1 MQQAFIPVQLN
12 ERISIMDSLRGIA
25 ILGIFIAN
33 LGAGFSFYDATL
45 NNSGPF
51 FHPLDKTFQ
60 FWQHV
65 FIEGKFYSIFS
76 LLFGWGMAIQLKR
89 SEAKGL
95 TPVKFMRRRLTFM
108 FLLGLAHLLLLWTG
122 DIVAFYSLVGFVF
135 LWIRKW
141 SDRKL
146 FITAIVMLCLPVL
159 IYFLRM
165 KWNVLLAPAGLLYG
179 TGTTVDSYLTG
190 SKSFDEFLI
199 KLKTENYFF
208 QLKSLVAG
216 VFYRFGDLIF
226 QSRPLKV
233 LGMFI
238 LGYLLGRN
246 DRYTQLIANK
256 KLLWT
261 IAGAGL
267 AIGLPANYQ
276 LSKLMETGLYYQLKI
291 EGFYQSIAYAL
302 GVAPLALAYVSL
314 FFLFAQTVIGKK
326 ITAVLPVK
334 SFEDE
339 DKYVF
344 MATSLGTVKK
354 SKLSDFSRPMKRGII
369 AVNLDEGDFLIGAA
383 MTNGTNDVM
392 LFSDSGKAV
401 RFDEN
406 DVRAMGRN
414 ARGVRGMNLEEG
426 QRVIAML
433 VAESEQ
439 QSVLTATE
447 NGFGKRTP
455 VSEYTRHGR
464 GTKGMIA
471 IQTSE
476 RNGKVVSAVL
486 VNPTDEIM
494 LITTGG
500 VLVRTRVSEIREMGR
515 ATQGVTLISVDEGT
529 WLSGLQRIVE
539 SDAEDLGEVEEGD
552 SPDAPAATEE

>member
-33 LGAGFSFYDATL
+33 LGSGFSFYDATL
-45 NNSGPF
+45 NNSGPY

-65 FIEGKFYSIFS
+65 LIEGKFYSIFS

-89 SEAKGL
+89 SEVKGL

-122 DIVAFYSLVGFVF
+122 DIVAFYALVGFVF

-141 SDRKL
+141 SERKL

-199 KLKTENYFF
+199 NLKTENYFF

-302 GVAPLALAYVSL
+302 GVAPLALAYVAL
-314 FFLFAQTVIGKK
+314 FFLFAQTGVGKK
-326 ITAVLPVK
+326 ITSVLQPVGK
-334 SFEDE
+334 
-339 DKYVF
+339 
-344 MATSLGTVKK
+344 MAFTNYITHS
-354 SKLSDFSRPMKRGII
+354 
-369 AVNLDEGDFLIGAA
+369 LIGTIVFYGA
-383 MTNGTNDVM
+383 
-392 LFSDSGKAV
+392 
-401 RFDEN
+401 
-406 DVRAMGRN
+406 
-414 ARGVRGMNLEEG
+414 
-426 QRVIAML
+426 
-433 VAESEQ
+433 
-439 QSVLTATE
+439 
-447 NGFGKRTP
+447 GFGLAREVGP
-455 VSEYTRHGR
+455 VYYTMLALLVFIGQIIVSTVWLKYFNYGPIEWLWRSA
-464 GTKGMIA
+464 TYKKWQPLKKIA
-471 IQTSE
+471 F
-476 RNGKVVSAVL
+476 K
-486 VNPTDEIM
+486 
-494 LITTGG
+494 
-500 VLVRTRVSEIREMGR
+500 
-515 ATQGVTLISVDEGT
+515 
-529 WLSGLQRIVE
+529 
-539 SDAEDLGEVEEGD
+539 
-552 SPDAPAATEE
+552 

>member
-1 MQQAFIPVQLN
+1 MQQAFLPVQLN

-33 LGAGFSFYDATL
+33 LGSGFSFYDSSLA
-45 NNSGPF
+45 NSGPF
-51 FHPLDKTFQ
+51 FHPLDKSFQ

-89 SEAKGL
+89 SEVKGL

-122 DIVAFYSLVGFVF
+122 DIVAFYALVGFVF

-141 SDRKL
+141 SERKL

-179 TGTTVDSYLTG
+179 TGTAVDSYLTG

-199 KLKTENYFF
+199 NLKTENYFF

-246 DRYTQLIANK
+246 DRYKQLIANK

-267 AIGLPANYQ
+267 VIGLPANYQ

-291 EGFYQSIAYAL
+291 EGFYQSIAYAF
-302 GVAPLALAYVSL
+302 GVAPLALAYVAL
-314 FFLFAQTVIGKK
+314 FFLFAQTGVGKR
-326 ITAVLPVK
+326 ITAVLQPVGK
-334 SFEDE
+334 MAFTNYITHSIIGTLVFYGAGWGLAREVGPVYYTMLAFLVFIGQIIISTVWL
-339 DKYVF
+339 KYF
-344 MATSLGTVKK
+344 NYGPIEWLWRSATYKK
-354 SKLSDFSRPMKRGII
+354 WQPFKKKP
-369 AVNLDEGDFLIGAA
+369 A
-383 MTNGTNDVM
+383 TNNV
-392 LFSDSGKAV
+392 
-401 RFDEN
+401 
-406 DVRAMGRN
+406 
-414 ARGVRGMNLEEG
+414 
-426 QRVIAML
+426 
-433 VAESEQ
+433 
-439 QSVLTATE
+439 
-447 NGFGKRTP
+447 
-455 VSEYTRHGR
+455 
-464 GTKGMIA
+464 
-471 IQTSE
+471 
-476 RNGKVVSAVL
+476 
-486 VNPTDEIM
+486 
-494 LITTGG
+494 
-500 VLVRTRVSEIREMGR
+500 
-515 ATQGVTLISVDEGT
+515 
-529 WLSGLQRIVE
+529 
-539 SDAEDLGEVEEGD
+539 
-552 SPDAPAATEE
+552 

>member
-1 MQQAFIPVQLN
+1 MATSFTPVRTSD
-12 ERISIMDSLRGIA
+12 RIHIMDALRGIA

-33 LGAGFSFYDATL
+33 LGSGFSFYDASL
-45 NNSGPF
+45 NYSGPY

-65 FIEGKFYSIFS
+65 LIEGKFYSIFS

-89 SEAKGL
+89 SEVKGL
-95 TPVKFMRRRLTFM
+95 TPVKFMRRRLSFM

-122 DIVAFYSLVGFVF
+122 DIVAFYALVGFVF

-141 SDRKL
+141 SERKL

-165 KWNVLLAPAGLLYG
+165 TWNVLLAPAGLLYG
-179 TGTTVDSYLTG
+179 TGTTIDSYLTG

-199 KLKTENYFF
+199 NLKTENYFF

-267 AIGLPANYQ
+267 AIGLPANYH

-291 EGFYQSIAYAL
+291 EGLYQAIAYAL
-302 GVAPLALAYVSL
+302 GVAPLALAYVAL
-314 FFLFAQTVIGKK
+314 FFLFAATVTGKK
-326 ITAVLPVK
+326 ITAVLQPVGK
-334 SFEDE
+334 MAFTNYITHSIVGTLVFYGAGLGLAREVGPV
-339 DKYVF
+339 YYTMLALLVF
-344 MATSLGTVKK
+344 MGQIIVSTVWLIYFTYGPIEWVWRSATYKK
-354 SKLSDFSRPMKRGII
+354 WQPFKKISH
-369 AVNLDEGDFLIGAA
+369 
-383 MTNGTNDVM
+383 
-392 LFSDSGKAV
+392 
-401 RFDEN
+401 
-406 DVRAMGRN
+406 
-414 ARGVRGMNLEEG
+414 
-426 QRVIAML
+426 
-433 VAESEQ
+433 
-439 QSVLTATE
+439 TA
-447 NGFGKRTP
+447 N
-455 VSEYTRHGR
+455 
-464 GTKGMIA
+464 
-471 IQTSE
+471 
-476 RNGKVVSAVL
+476 
-486 VNPTDEIM
+486 TDN
-494 LITTGG
+494 
-500 VLVRTRVSEIREMGR
+500 
-515 ATQGVTLISVDEGT
+515 
-529 WLSGLQRIVE
+529 
-539 SDAEDLGEVEEGD
+539 
-552 SPDAPAATEE
+552 